1 METLDMQTTNIV
13 DENIKQIGELYHEVD
28 GYDALLDVMKTLP

>member
-1 METLDMQTTNIV
+1 MDTLDMQTTNIV
-13 DENIKQIGELYHEVD
+13 DENIKQIGELFHRVD

>member
-1 METLDMQTTNIV
+1 MEKLDMQTTDVV
-13 DENIKQIGELYHEVD
+13 DENIKQIGELFHRVD